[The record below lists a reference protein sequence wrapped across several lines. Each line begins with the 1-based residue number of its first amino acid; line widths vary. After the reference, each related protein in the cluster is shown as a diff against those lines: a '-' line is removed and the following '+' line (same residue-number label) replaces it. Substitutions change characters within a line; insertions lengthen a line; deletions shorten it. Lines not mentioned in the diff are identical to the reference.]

1 MSDKNK
7 KSKINNQVLQ
17 DKIDDKTLDE
27 FIKRLEANTNHDQN
41 GIEFWYAR
49 QLQEILEYGKWDNF
63 KNVIEKA
70 IKSCEGIDIPVEANF
85 REVIPDVGNNPEGG
99 RPTPN
104 DFQLTRY
111 ACYLIAQNAD
121 AIN

>member
-17 DKIDDKTLDE
+17 DKIEDKTLDE

-49 QLQEILEYGKWDNF
+49 QLQKILEYGEWRSF
-63 KNVIEKA
+63 EKVVKKA
-70 IKSCEGIDIPVEANF
+70 QISCETFEQPIDCHFVDITKMV
-85 REVIPDVGNNPEGG
+85 EGG
-99 RPTPN
+99 VAPVPIQ

-121 AIN
+121 ECIN

>member
-7 KSKINNQVLQ
+7 KSKISNQVLQ
-17 DKIDDKTLDE
+17 DKIEDKTLDE
-27 FIKRLEANTNHDQN
+27 FIKRLEVNTNHDQN

-70 IKSCEGIDIPVEANF
+70 KIACDNF
-85 REVIPDVGNNPEGG
+85 GQSVNSHFAEVGKMVEGG
-99 RPTPN
+99 VVPVPIQ
-104 DFQLTRY
+104 DFQLSRY

-121 AIN
+121 AMN